1 MSFILDALRKSEHER
16 QRQSGPALVEAAAA
30 APKARTN
37 RWATAAVVLLV
48 VNLLA
53 VGVLLLVRS
62 DKERSRAES
71 ASTAPTPSAATP
83 QPSPPAA
90 PPVAAAP
97 PRTAV
102 TGSARPPPMLSP
114 AEPPRAPGRNPLE
127 SEVLDE
133 SPPPANESL
142 AQAAMPPAGPPAVTQ
157 APTRRGTVVYQSM
170 PEADPVTSNPPPRP
184 YSDLPT
190 ADEIMARGGLPE
202 LRLELHV
209 YSAKPAER
217 FVFVNGHRYRE
228 GDTTQEGAVVQ
239 EITRDGVVMSLH
251 GSQFLLP
258 RE

>member
-97 PRTAV
+97 RPAV

-142 AQAAMPPAGPPAVTQ
+142 AQAAVPPPGPPAVTQ
-157 APTRRGTVVYQSM
+157 APARRGTVVYQSM

-184 YSDLPT
+184 YGDLPT